1 MRAPASGALGAWA
14 ERWAASPRL
23 ALAVAGCLLAGAA
36 ALWPLA
42 LQPAQARLERAR
54 MQLAAA
60 HAVPRALRTV
70 AATPHGQLWREER
83 FPDVLAQALA
93 GAAESGL
100 RLDEG
105 AYRVTRESAGPLA
118 RYQIQLPVRG
128 DYVQL
133 RRYLAG
139 LSASLPG
146 LALERVQFERPKVGD
161 AALDARL
168 GLVLFMERA
177 R

>member
-1 MRAPASGALGAWA
+1 MRPPALAALA
-14 ERWAASPRL
+14 ERWARTPRPAL
-23 ALAVAGCLLAGAA
+23 ALTGCLLVGAA

-54 MQLAAA
+54 SQLAAA
-60 HAVPRALRTV
+60 HAAAPSPARTAV
-70 AATPHGQLWREER
+70 AAPYGQLWREER

-93 GAAESGL
+93 SAAECGL

-105 AYRVTRESAGPLA
+105 AYRVTRENAGQLA
-118 RYQIQLPVRG
+118 RYQILLPVRG
-128 DYVQL
+128 DYMQL

-139 LSASLPG
+139 LNASLPG

-161 AALDARL
+161 AALEAHL

>member
-1 MRAPASGALGAWA
+1 
-14 ERWAASPRL
+14 
-23 ALAVAGCLLAGAA
+23 LLAGAA

-60 HAVPRALRTV
+60 HAAAPRAVRAV
-70 AATPHGQLWREER
+70 AAAPYGRLWREER

-93 GAAESGL
+93 GAAECGL

-105 AYRVTRESAGPLA
+105 AYRVTRESAAQLA
-118 RYQIQLPVRG
+118 RYQILLPVRG
-128 DYVQL
+128 DYAQL

-139 LSASLPG
+139 LNASLPG

-161 AALDARL
+161 AALEARL
-168 GLVLFMERA
+168 ALVLFMERA

>member
-1 MRAPASGALGAWA
+1 MRARALLALP
-14 ERWAASPRL
+14 ERWARAPGL

-60 HAVPRALRTV
+60 HAAAPRAVR
-70 AATPHGQLWREER
+70 AAAAAPYGRLWREER
-83 FPDVLAQALA
+83 FPDVLAQALT
-93 GAAESGL
+93 GAAECGL

-105 AYRVTRESAGPLA
+105 AYRVTRESAAQLA
-118 RYQIQLPVRG
+118 RYQILLPVRG

-139 LSASLPG
+139 LNASLPG

-161 AALDARL
+161 AALEARL
-168 GLVLFMERA
+168 ALVLFMERA